1 VSEPQRI
8 DLLGEL
14 DDLLKVGRRAPG
26 SDAERRAAVHLR
38 DRLSALGRDAEAEP
52 VDAYPNWPLA
62 YAILAAATV
71 AASVLAVYVPL
82 AGAAVALAAALL
94 TFLDAALLV
103 PTLRRPL
110 GRRASQNVI
119 SKGPHEGAGAL
130 VLVAHTDAGR
140 GGVVHS
146 DRNAR
151 RWAALGRLV
160 RRPIG
165 GLQPLFWAELGVLAC
180 ALIRLTG
187 LDGTVLTIAQFVP
200 TLALLVAI
208 ALLIDVALSP
218 TRGGENDNAS
228 GCVVVLRLAQRFGS
242 ADALQHF
249 NLHVLF
255 TGAQHAGTAGMRAF
269 LKRHELPRAHTV
281 FLNVDRVGSGEVR
294 YTRREGALFTQRS
307 HPQLTALCEQIVEDE
322 LDAAPL
328 TSRSAS
334 DASAAAAKGYAAV
347 GVTCRDDGDYAS
359 GRVDERALERAEA
372 FCAELIERIDAE
384 LGPSLAAPVE
394 ETALS
399 EPQ

>member
-1 VSEPQRI
+1 VSEPERI

-14 DDLLKVGRRAPG
+14 DSLLELGRRAPG
-26 SDAERRAAVHLR
+26 SDAERRTALHLR
-38 DRLSALGRDAEAEP
+38 DRLAALGRDAEVEGFDP
-52 VDAYPNWPLA
+52 YPHWPLA
-62 YAILAAATV
+62 YALLAAVTV
-71 AASVLAVYVPL
+71 AASVLAVYVPV
-82 AGAAVALAAALL
+82 AGAAVALVAALL
-94 TFLDAALLV
+94 TFLDAAVLI

-119 SKGPHEGAGAL
+119 SKGGDEKAGAL

-140 GGVVHS
+140 GGVVQS
-146 DRNAR
+146 
-151 RWAALGRLV
+151 V
-160 RRPIG
+160 RHRAIG

-180 ALIRLTG
+180 ALLRLTG
-187 LDGTVLTIAQFVP
+187 LDGTALTIAQFVP
-200 TLALLVAI
+200 TLVLIVAVALLVDI
-208 ALLIDVALSP
+208 ALSP

-228 GCVVVLRLAQRFGS
+228 GCVVVLRLAQRMS
-242 ADALQHF
+242 SLQYF

-255 TGAQHAGTAGMRAF
+255 TGAQHAGSAGMRAF
-269 LKRHELPRAHTV
+269 LKRHELPRDHTV
-281 FLNVDRVGSGEVR
+281 FLNVDRVGSGDVR

-307 HPQLTALCEQIVEDE
+307 HPQLTGLCEQIVEDE
-322 LDAAPL
+322 LEAAPL

-334 DASAAAAKGYAAV
+334 DASAAGAAGYAAV
-347 GVTCRDDGDYAS
+347 TVTCRDWSDYAS
-359 GRVDERALERAEA
+359 GRVAEESLERAEA

>member
-1 VSEPQRI
+1 MSEPPRI
-8 DLLGEL
+8 DPLGEL
-14 DDLLKVGRRAPG
+14 DALLELGRRAPG
-26 SDAERRAAVHLR
+26 SDAERRTAVHLR
-38 DRLSALGRDAEAEP
+38 DRLAALGRDAEVEGF
-52 VDAYPNWPLA
+52 DAFPHWPLA
-62 YAILAAATV
+62 YAILAGATV
-71 AASVLAVYVPL
+71 GASVLAVYVPV
-82 AGAAVALAAALL
+82 AGAAVALVAALL
-94 TFLDAALLV
+94 TFLDAALLI

-119 SKGPHEGAGAL
+119 SKGGAESAGAL
-130 VLVAHTDAGR
+130 VLVAHCDAGR
-140 GGVVHS
+140 GGIVQS
-146 DRNAR
+146 P
-151 RWAALGRLV
+151 RLA

-180 ALIRLTG
+180 ALLRLTG
-187 LDGTVLTIAQFVP
+187 LEGTVLTIAQFVP
-200 TLALLVAI
+200 TLALIVAV
-208 ALLIDVALSP
+208 ALLVDIALSP

-228 GCVVVLRLAQRFGS
+228 GCVVVLRLAQRFGRS
-242 ADALQHF
+242 EALQYF

-269 LKRHELPRAHTV
+269 LKRHELPRDHTV

-307 HPQLTALCEQIVEDE
+307 HPQLTSLCEQIVEDE
-322 LDAAPL
+322 LEAAPL
-328 TSRSAS
+328 TGRAAS
-334 DASAAAAKGYAAV
+334 DASAAGAAGYAAV
-347 GVTCRDDGDYAS
+347 TVTCRDSGGYAS
-359 GRVDERALERAEA
+359 GRVAEESLDNAEA